1 MKVSKGEI
9 FERLFVNE
17 PELNLHIEQEA
28 GSQVKLYVINFEI
41 SGYRNTEISNK
52 ISVEQL
58 GEGCTTEIYALA
70 YLHGEESVTTETH
83 VKHAVGGGASN
94 QLIKFVLDDE
104 ARGRFIGDLKI
115 DQDAQKTE
123 AHQTNRNLL
132 LSETAEMRTQPQLE
146 IYALAYLKGDE
157 KVTTE
162 THVTHAVGGGKSEQL
177 IKFVLDDNARGR
189 FIGDLKIAPD
199 AQQTEAH
206 QTNRNLLLSE
216 AAEMRTQPQLEIY
229 ADDVQ
234 ATHGA
239 STGQLDES
247 ALFYMQQRGIDKQK
261 ARQLLVGA
269 FMREVLDKIPHSLIP
284 HSLNPLLDAIDGVVE

>member
-1 MKVSKGEI
+1 MKVSKGDI
-9 FERLFVNE
+9 FERVFINE

-28 GSQVKLYVINFEI
+28 GSRVKIHIINFT
-41 SGYRNTEISNK
+41 SAKNTVT
-52 ISVEQL
+52 VEQT

-70 YLHGEESVTTETH
+70 YLHGEDSATTETH
-83 VKHAVGGGASN
+83 VRHAVGGGTSN
-94 QLIKFVLDDE
+94 
-104 ARGRFIGDLKI
+104 
-115 DQDAQKTE
+115 
-123 AHQTNRNLL
+123 
-132 LSETAEMRTQPQLE
+132 
-146 IYALAYLKGDE
+146 
-157 KVTTE
+157 
-162 THVTHAVGGGKSEQL
+162 QL

-216 AAEMRTQPQLEIY
+216 TAEMRTQPQLEIY

-261 ARQLLVGA
+261 ARQLLVNA
-269 FMREVLDKIPHSLIP
+269 FMKEVIETISDKEMRERL
-284 HSLNPLLDAIDGVVE
+284 LNSIDGVVQ